1 MRNNKTVILVVDDE
15 ERIVRVLRDYLTAVE
30 HEIICAYNGQGA
42 LDTYYEHSTEIDLIL
57 LDVMMPGLDGL
68 AVLDELRRTSLVPV
82 IMLTAKGEEYDQIRG
97 FRAGADD
104 YIVKPFS
111 QSVLALRIDALMHRV
126 GKSSRGELRAKS
138 IRLDP
143 AGRRATLGGKLMTLT
158 PREFDLLAFFLMN
171 QRQILSREQLLNS
184 VWGYDFEGELRTVDT
199 HVKQLRGK
207 LGDCAAYVKT
217 VFRVGYRFEVDK

>member
-1 MRNNKTVILVVDDE
+1 MRNNKTLILIVDDE
-15 ERIVRVLRDYLTAVE
+15 ERIVRVLRDYLSAMGYD
-30 HEIICAYNGQGA
+30 ILCANDGQSA
-42 LDTYYEHSTEIDLIL
+42 LDTYYANSTEIDLIL

-68 AVLDELRRTSLVPV
+68 EVLEELRRSSLVPV
-82 IMLTAKGEEYDQIRG
+82 IMLTARGEEYDQIRG

-126 GKSSRGELRAKS
+126 GKSNRGELRAKS
-138 IRLDP
+138 LRLDP
-143 AGRRATLGGKLMTLT
+143 GGRRVTLSGKELTLT

-184 VWGYDFEGELRTVDT
+184 VWGYDFQGELRTVDT
-199 HVKQLRGK
+199 HVKQLRSK
-207 LGDCAAYVKT
+207 LGDYAPYVKT
-217 VFRVGYRFEVDK
+217 VFRIGYRFEVDK